1 MSVTS
6 LPLGYIPPMAPEAF
20 ERLLRRAAATCWLA
34 RFRNQASPKGVPTV
48 NHYEIGETAGVIWQV
63 LSSEGPQTFAALM
76 EEVDAPQSIFF
87 MAVGW
92 LSREDK
98 LQFEPANG
106 DYLISLRQ

>member
-1 MSVTS
+1 MSVMPF
-6 LPLGYIPPMAPEAF
+6 PLTNIPRMAPEAF
-20 ERLLRRAAATCWLA
+20 ERLLRRAAATCWLS
-34 RFRNQASPKGVPTV
+34 RFTSQASSKGVPTV
-48 NHYEIGETAGVIWQV
+48 DNYEIGETAGAIWQV
-63 LSSEGPQTFAALM
+63 LSTEGPQTFAALM

-106 DYLISLRQ
+106 DYLVRLRQ

>member
-1 MSVTS
+1 MSLLS
-6 LPLGYIPPMAPEAF
+6 FPLVNIPPMPPEAF

-34 RFRNQASPKGVPTV
+34 RFKNQASPKGVPTV
-48 NHYEIGETAGVIWQV
+48 NHYEIGETAGSIWQV
-63 LSSEGPQTFAALM
+63 LSTDGPQTFAALM

-98 LQFEPANG
+98 IVFEAANG
-106 DYLISLRQ
+106 DYLLSLKQ

>member
-1 MSVTS
+1 
-6 LPLGYIPPMAPEAF
+6 
-20 ERLLRRAAATCWLA
+20 
-34 RFRNQASPKGVPTV
+34 
-48 NHYEIGETAGVIWQV
+48 
-63 LSSEGPQTFAALM
+63 M

-98 LQFEPANG
+98 LQIEPANG